1 MILLTD
7 NKLLW
12 ITILTTFLVKSI
24 LAYLI
29 PFTGD
34 EALFYTWG
42 TFPDIGFYDHPP
54 MIGWILALIIK
65 FNASEYAL
73 RLPPL
78 IFPYMIG
85 AVIYRL
91 LKGIYK
97 DFACWTVILFLVS
110 PINMMN
116 ILVTTDTPLFLFVSL
131 SAACFYRGM
140 YSNKYIYLILAGVFA
155 GGSFLSKYFAVLLIV
170 AYCVYVLIY
179 QRNRRGVAA
188 LTIVI
193 GFTIPFVLL
202 NVYYNYTHAWSN
214 IMFNVFNRNREMG
227 SLNPMYFFD
236 YIGQLLLLITPIII
250 YFLFR
255 QIKSIQFET
264 AKSLRHYYFVL
275 CAVPLC
281 IFAVLS
287 FTKSIGIHW
296 PLAFLPFVFILTFFY
311 FNAATFRKAVLLV
324 AICTFTINLLIAY
337 IIIDTPL
344 KLKQSKPYQE
354 ASFYIHHQAVVNSVK
369 PYVNDYILT
378 TESYSKSAVL
388 YYYTGKYISVF
399 GPGSCHA
406 RHDDMYTDFRQFDGK
421 NFIIIRTLPP
431 DMNKY
436 VPYFQ
441 NVSVKKIKLEDT
453 TLYLVIGN
461 SFKYDI
467 YREKVL
473 RSIKDNY
480 YQIPTWLPMKGN
492 YFTDKYF
499 KED

>member
-1 MILLTD
+1 M
-7 NKLLW
+7 
-12 ITILTTFLVKSI
+12 S
-24 LAYLI
+24 
-29 PFTGD
+29 
-34 EALFYTWG
+34 
-42 TFPDIGFYDHPP
+42 
-54 MIGWILALIIK
+54 
-65 FNASEYAL
+65 
-73 RLPPL
+73 
-78 IFPYMIG
+78 
-85 AVIYRL
+85 
-91 LKGIYK
+91 
-97 DFACWTVILFLVS
+97 
-110 PINMMN
+110 
-116 ILVTTDTPLFLFVSL
+116 
-131 SAACFYRGM
+131 
-140 YSNKYIYLILAGVFA
+140 YS
-155 GGSFLSKYFAVLLIV
+155 
-170 AYCVYVLIY
+170 
-179 QRNRRGVAA
+179 
-188 LTIVI
+188 
-193 GFTIPFVLL
+193 
-202 NVYYNYTHAWSN
+202 
-214 IMFNVFNRNREMG
+214 
-227 SLNPMYFFD
+227 
-236 YIGQLLLLITPIII
+236 
-250 YFLFR
+250 
-255 QIKSIQFET
+255 
-264 AKSLRHYYFVL
+264 
-275 CAVPLC
+275 
-281 IFAVLS
+281 
-287 FTKSIGIHW
+287 
-296 PLAFLPFVFILTFFY
+296 
-311 FNAATFRKAVLLV
+311 
-324 AICTFTINLLIAY
+324 TINLLIAY